1 MNAAALALLLAV
13 NLGRFQDWAAS
24 PQGYFMTK
32 DERAAWSKV
41 SSEGEAEAFVKN
53 FIASRGPRFTE
64 DVASLAADADRY
76 LTVAEKKG
84 SATMRGKIAIVLGR
98 PTSVTI
104 KPWAGDKSATLAT
117 HIYDGIL
124 TPKPAM
130 NVPSNTERTSDM
142 RKRYSTD
149 YKLTYPKRTVIVAVD
164 PYTGDDRILDARAAR
179 ELEAML
185 EAAAKESRVRP

>member
-1 MNAAALALLLAV
+1 VKALALALLLAV

-32 DERAAWSKV
+32 DERAAWSKL

-76 LTVAEKKG
+76 LTVAGKKG

-104 KPWAGDKSATLAT
+104 RPWAGDKSATMAT

-130 NVPSNTERTSDM
+130 NLPPSTERTSDI
-142 RKRYSTD
+142 RIRYSTD
-149 YKLTYPKRTVIVAVD
+149 YKLTYPKRTIIVAVD
-164 PYTGDDRILDARAAR
+164 PITGDDRILDARMRRAVD
-179 ELEAML
+179 AML
-185 EAAAKESRVRP
+185 EAAAEAKRVNR